1 MSQFM
6 NAVPFCERQGC
17 SVIDNKINF
26 RTILSYEFILKN
38 TEKRGPLSV
47 GGKRKK

>member
-6 NAVPFCERQGC
+6 NVVPFCERQGC

-26 RTILSYEFILKN
+26 RTILSYEFILKILKKGGHYQWEVK
-38 TEKRGPLSV
+38 EKN
-47 GGKRKK
+47 